1 MSTITNYAT
10 LQTAVANWLHRQDL
24 AALVPDF
31 ISLAENEMSA
41 DIVARPMEARATLA
55 VTAGNAYVTLPS
67 DVLEFRRLLLVT
79 DPVSVLRYESPDQ
92 ISTDYPTEMV
102 GKPTLYTVIGSTAQ
116 LAPIPDSNYSLE
128 ITYRQSIPSL
138 SVSNPTNWLLIN
150 FPNVYLYGALCA
162 AQPYLMDDSRIGL
175 FKNLYAEAVS
185 KINSI
190 DWCSATTMR
199 VRAR

>member
-1 MSTITNYAT
+1 MSTITNYDT
-10 LQTAVANWLHRQDL
+10 LQTAVSNWLHRQDL
-24 AALVPDF
+24 AVLVPDF
-31 ISLAENEMSA
+31 IALAENEMSS
-41 DIVARPMEARATLA
+41 DIVARSMEARATLA

-79 DPVSVLRYESPDQ
+79 DPASVLRYESPDQ
-92 ISTDYPTEMV
+92 ISADYPTAIV

-116 LAPIPDSNYSLE
+116 LAPIPDANYSLE
-128 ITYRQSIPSL
+128 LTYRQSIPSL

-150 FPNVYLYGALCA
+150 SPNVYLYGALCA
-162 AQPYLMDDSRIGL
+162 AQPYIMDDNRIGL